1 MTAIITTRR
10 FDPPVS
16 TSNLVR
22 PDRVSLMHYAKAVHN
37 GEPVVEWL
45 ETRLAAFH
53 QADHAIALCNGF
65 WALVL
70 AIRALV
76 MPGCT
81 DLLMPSLTYRRMA
94 DVAAWAGLRPRFCEV
109 DPETLAATPETMRAA
124 LVPGVGL
131 LLAVHPI
138 VGLCEIDGLTALA
151 HQTGLPL
158 LFDSVESVYEHAP
171 SGKIGQFG
179 DAECFSLHASKLLN
193 GCEGGYIT
201 TSHASLARRLRA
213 LRDGTAPDGM
223 DARLNR
229 LHAAMA
235 MAALDGLGDQVDRN
249 RQRYDAYH
257 AGLARI
263 PGLRLLPFDASCPA
277 SYKTIVVELTD
288 AWPRTR
294 ADTLVA
300 LHAAN
305 ALARP
310 YYHPPLHQKSMA
322 YPHVPAT
329 LPITD
334 DLAERFMLLPC
345 GDHVS
350 LDDISNVLHL
360 LSEIGA

>member
-1 MTAIITTRR
+1 MTATATTWR
-10 FDPPVS
+10 FDSPIS

-22 PDRVSLMHYAKAVHN
+22 PDRASLMHYARAVHN
-37 GEPVVEWL
+37 GAPVVEWL
-45 ETRLAAFH
+45 ETRLATFH
-53 QADHAIALCNGF
+53 HADHAIALCNGF

-70 AIRALV
+70 TIRALAV
-76 MPGCT
+76 PGCT

-94 DVAAWAGLRPRFCEV
+94 DVAAWAGLSPRFCEV
-109 DPETLAATPETMRAA
+109 DAKTLAATSGTMRAA
-124 LVPGVGL
+124 LSPSVGL

-138 VGLCEIDGLTALA
+138 VGLCDVEGLVALA
-151 HQTGLPL
+151 HETRLPL

-171 SGKIGQFG
+171 SGKIGKFG

-201 TSHASLARRLRA
+201 TRHASLARRLRD

-235 MAALDGLGDQVDRN
+235 LAALDGLDDQVDRN
-249 RQRYDAYH
+249 RLRYNAYR

-263 PGLRLLPFDASCPA
+263 PGLQLLPFDASLPS

-294 ADTLVA
+294 AQTLAA

-305 ALARP
+305 ALARA
-310 YYHPPLHQKSMA
+310 YYHPPLHQKPMA
-322 YPHVPAT
+322 YRHVPAT

-334 DLAERFMLLPC
+334 ALAERFVLLPC
-345 GDHVS
+345 GDHVT
-350 LDDISNVLHL
+350 LNDIADVLHL
-360 LSEIGA
+360 LSEIGS